1 MKIYNRFF
9 VLGLLLFVSL
19 TYMVQPSMAK
29 YVYTKNGVAAY
40 TSISGM
46 SYTNLFIV
54 TNTSIAEDGIET
66 SPNLHG
72 LGLGQPDENGEYT
85 LSKNISWDDTDAY
98 GIDSAADKIFVVYN
112 SSDYDLVAC
121 FDIILC
127 LGWFNNMT
135 VNCTITEE
143 SSGTKLVV
151 AADQSGTNDLYLT
164 RHKES
169 AAEETGVLPVI
180 NVEFTGVFG
189 IGDYKA
195 YSTHVDPSV
204 FNSDRNN
211 NGADDMNELSDNEFY
226 NFIVKSGE
234 TKTFTFSVE
243 VTGTDISFLTRNCYA
258 SMTMTVKKYEITS

>member
-1 MKIYNRFF
+1 M
-9 VLGLLLFVSL
+9 
-19 TYMVQPSMAK
+19 
-29 YVYTKNGVAAY
+29 
-40 TSISGM
+40 
-46 SYTNLFIV
+46 
-54 TNTSIAEDGIET
+54 
-66 SPNLHG
+66 
-72 LGLGQPDENGEYT
+72 GQPDENGEYT

-258 SMTMTVKKYEITS
+258 SMTMTVKKYEFSS